1 MNTAQIVAWVFRGLT
16 ALIFL
21 VMGVNHFRPRS
32 ARGMARIVPPSMRR
46 EGILRPINLV
56 YFTGVCELAGGIGVL
71 LPWTRLIAAIALVV
85 FLIAVFP
92 ANAYASQHPREV
104 WSGGHPVLAATSRA
118 GAVDRACARRGTAR
132 LVRDQCVCV

>member
-92 ANAYASQHPREV
+92 ANAYASQHPEKFGRAAIPF
-104 WSGGHPVLAATSRA
+104 WPRLLAQVLLIALVLVA
-118 GAVDRACARRGTAR
+118 GLLG
-132 LVRDQCVCV
+132 